1 MKLVIAVIKQFK
13 LEEVQ
18 DALTKLGVYRY
29 TVTECKRFGP
39 QRGHTVIHRGSE
51 FAVTFVP
58 MVTVAIT
65 VQASFVDKI
74 VDTIVKS
81 ARTGDST
88 DGEIIVT
95 DIERTTH
102 IGTGMTEV

>member
-1 MKLVIAVIKQFK
+1 MKLVVAVIKQFK
-13 LEEVQ
+13 LEDVQ

-29 TVTECKRFGP
+29 TVTDCKRFGP

-58 MVTVAIT
+58 MVTIT
-65 VQASFVDKI
+65 IVVQPSFVDKI
-74 VDTIVKS
+74 VETIAKS

-88 DGEIIVT
+88 DGEIVVT
-95 DIERTTH
+95 D
-102 IGTGMTEV
+102 V